1 MPLSGFIWSAKKQG
15 HTMPLRIT
23 ILAALVV
30 AATSTLS
37 LAKSRVQDFIIAGHD
52 GYGTQECLVSQSSCG
67 RIVAD
72 AWCEAK
78 GFKSAQSYRTAS
90 PDDVTGSISAATSKA
105 PDAFVIT
112 CKE

>member
-1 MPLSGFIWSAKKQG
+1 MRSR
-15 HTMPLRIT
+15 TT
-23 ILAALVV
+23 ILAAFTL
-30 AATSTLS
+30 AALTNAAFTVSGS
-37 LAKSRVQDFIIAGHD
+37 IAKPRVQDFIIAGND
-52 GYGTQECLVSQSSCG
+52 GYGTQECLVSQSNCG

-78 GFKSAQSYRTAS
+78 GFRSAQAYRVAA
-90 PDDVTGSISAATSKA
+90 PDEITGSISDSSRGKA

>member
-1 MPLSGFIWSAKKQG
+1 M
-15 HTMPLRIT
+15 RIRIP

-37 LAKSRVQDFIIAGHD
+37 LAKPRVQDFIVTGHD

-78 GFKSAQSYRTAS
+78 GFRSAQAYRIAGA
-90 PDDVTGSISAATSKA
+90 DEITGSISDPSRGKA